1 MADDLK
7 KKLIQYGDKVLFGIF
22 VVVLVATAAAAL
34 VSRPTSD
41 SSVPGP
47 GKYRPKEETL
57 DAQIAELNSA
67 FKDGG
72 IPSGFVASGFAT
84 DPDEINARAGEA
96 ACDYCGWIMPDTV
109 LRCPSCGRWRMND
122 DDKDGM
128 PNDWEDRYG
137 PDDWAGDY
145 DPVDRYKPDAS
156 EDPDNDGFSNL
167 KEYLGGSDPG
177 DPKSIP
183 SPFRLTSSYKK
194 RVDIRFRGYTVNPG
208 GDAEK
213 IDPEF
218 WVLQM
223 NYGRGSSTA
232 FVKLG
237 GHFRG
242 YHLWPLET
250 TKVLRKGTGG
260 IPDWYEDV
268 YVLTIQRR
276 NQRPIKL
283 EKGKWGTTNEIY
295 VDLEV
300 TRGRDSGKRITG
312 QTVGDV
318 IQANREQF
326 EIIEMHEG
334 RVILRGSEGEI
345 YTLY

>member
-22 VVVLVATAAAAL
+22 VIVLVVTAAAAL
-34 VSRPTSD
+34 IGSRSPSD
-41 SSVPGP
+41 SARRTPGIW
-47 GKYRPKEETL
+47 KPKAETL
-57 DAQIAELNSA
+57 DVQIAELNRE
-67 FKDGG
+67 FKEGG

-84 DPDEINARAGEA
+84 DPDEINPRAGEA
-96 ACDYCGWIMPDTV
+96 ACEYCGWIMPEKV
-109 LRCPSCGRWRMND
+109 LRCPNCGRWRMND

-128 PNDWEDRYG
+128 PNDWEDRY
-137 PDDWAGDY
+137 D
-145 DPVDRYKPDAS
+145 VVNRYKADAH
-156 EDPDNDGFSNL
+156 EDPDKDGFSSL

-183 SPFRLTSSYKK
+183 SPFRLTNSYRK

-208 GDAEK
+208 GDADK
-213 IDPEF
+213 IDPDY

-223 NYGRGSSTA
+223 NYGRGSDTA

-237 GHFRG
+237 GHLRG
-242 YHLWPLET
+242 YHLFPLGKT
-250 TKVLRKGTGG
+250 SVLRKGRGG

-268 YVLTIQRR
+268 YILSIQRR
-276 NQRPIKL
+276 SQRAIKL
-283 EKGKWGTTNEIY
+283 EKGKWGTTNETF

-300 TRGRDSGKRITG
+300 TRGRDSGKRFTG
-312 QTVGDV
+312 LTIGDV
-318 IQANREQF
+318 IRANGERF
-326 EIIEMHEG
+326 EIIEMRDG
-334 RVILRGSEGEI
+334 NVILEGSEGEI

>member
-22 VVVLVATAAAAL
+22 VVVLVVTAAVTVA
-34 VSRPTSD
+34 SGRNKSGSD
-41 SSVPGP
+41 VRGP
-47 GKYRPKEETL
+47 GVFKPKEETL
-57 DAQIAELNSA
+57 DVKIAKMNTE
-67 FKDGG
+67 FTQGG
-72 IPSGFVASGFAT
+72 IPRGFVAGGFAT
-84 DPDEINARAGEA
+84 DPDEINPRKGEA
-96 ACDYCGWIMPDTV
+96 ACPNCGWIMPESV
-109 LRCPSCGRWRMND
+109 LRCPRCGFWRLND

-128 PNDWEDRYG
+128 PNDWEDRYSV
-137 PDDWAGDY
+137 
-145 DPVDRYKPDAS
+145 VDRYTPDAA

-194 RVDIRFRGYTVNPG
+194 RVDIRFKGYTVNPG

-213 IDPEF
+213 IDPEY

-223 NYGRGSSTA
+223 NYGRGSDTA

-237 GHFRG
+237 GYLRG
-242 YHLWPLET
+242 YHLFPLEVS
-250 TKVLRKGTGG
+250 KVLRKGTGG

-268 YVLTIQRR
+268 YVLSIQRR
-276 NQRPIKL
+276 NQQPIKL
-283 EKGKWGTTNEIY
+283 EKGKWGTTNETY

-300 TRGRDSGKRITG
+300 TRGRDSGKRLTG
-312 QTVGDV
+312 LTIGDV
-318 IQANREQF
+318 IPANNQRF
-326 EIIEMHEG
+326 EIIEMPENK
-334 RVILRGSEGEI
+334 VILKGSEGEI